1 MYRFD
6 FFHSYFLLLQ
16 VLDSDEGNNHTSEE
30 EQKPEVWED
39 VSMEDLL
46 CESREPWPEPT
57 PK

>member
-6 FFHSYFLLLQ
+6 FFHTYFLLLQ

-46 CESREPWPEPT
+46 CDIESREP
-57 PK
+57 

>member
-16 VLDSDEGNNHTSEE
+16 VLDSDEGNNRTSEE

-46 CESREPWPEPT
+46 CESREP
-57 PK
+57 